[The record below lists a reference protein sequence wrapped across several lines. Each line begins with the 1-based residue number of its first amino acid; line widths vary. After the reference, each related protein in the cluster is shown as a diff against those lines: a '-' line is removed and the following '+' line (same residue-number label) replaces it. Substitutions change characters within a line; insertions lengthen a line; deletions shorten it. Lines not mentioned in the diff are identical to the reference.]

1 MAEINGAHRQGQRH
15 RQRHRQRSWQHWLCR
30 RSLQRRRRS
39 SGSTAPAA
47 LFLQS
52 RPGRWIKT
60 AMTVSL
66 SPTPEAALPSP
77 AARLSLQKSTI
88 AADTTT
94 IRSLDWDRSRFD
106 IEFGLRNGTTYNAF
120 LVRGERI
127 ALIDTSHAKFR
138 DLWLACLREEL
149 DPRQIDVL
157 IVSHTEPDHSGL
169 VADLLELNP
178 EIEVVASKV
187 AIQFLENQ
195 VHRPFRSRAVK
206 SGDQLDLGTNPDSG
220 VAHRFEFLSAPNLHW
235 PDTIFSFD
243 HGSGILYTCDAFGLH
258 YCSEDLFDVDPGAI
272 APDFRFYY
280 ECLMGPNARSV
291 LQAMKRMEALP
302 PISTIAVGHG
312 PLLRHHLDLWTADY
326 RSWSSDRS
334 QGEAYAAVCY
344 LSQYGFC
351 DRLSQA
357 IARGISKAEAQVQ
370 LVDLRATDAQELSAL
385 IGEASAV
392 VVPTW
397 PAQPDADLQA
407 SIGTLLA
414 ALKPK
419 QWLAVYDAY
428 GGNDQPI
435 DTVASQLRSLGQKQ
449 AFAPL
454 RIRQVPGAADYQLCE
469 EAGTDLGQL
478 LTRARAIAAMKSL
491 DGDLDKALGRLSG
504 GLYVVTA
511 RQGEGDSIRSGAM
524 VASWVSQASF
534 APPGIS
540 IAVARDRAIESLL
553 QVGDRFVLNIL
564 RQDNHQ
570 ALLRHFLR
578 RFPPGAD
585 RFAGVSVLEGVAR
598 GGPVLGDALAYL
610 GCRVTQRMEVPDH
623 WIIYAEVEQGNV
635 SDASARTAVHHRKVG
650 NHY

>member
-1 MAEINGAHRQGQRH
+1 
-15 RQRHRQRSWQHWLCR
+15 
-30 RSLQRRRRS
+30 
-39 SGSTAPAA
+39 
-47 LFLQS
+47 
-52 RPGRWIKT
+52 
-60 AMTVSL
+60 V
-66 SPTPEAALPSP
+66 
-77 AARLSLQKSTI
+77 I

-120 LVRGERI
+120 LVRGERT
-127 ALIDTSHAKFR
+127 ALIDTSHLKFA
-138 DLWLACLREEL
+138 DTWLPLLEQEI
-149 DPRQIDVL
+149 DPLAIDHL

-169 VADLLELNP
+169 ISHLLDRNS
-178 EIEVVASKV
+178 EIEIVASKV
-187 AIQFLENQ
+187 AIQFLEDQ

-206 SGDQLDLGTNPDSG
+206 SGDTLDLGTNSASG
-220 VAHRFEFLSAPNLHW
+220 IQHRFDFLSAPNLHW

-243 HGSGILYTCDAFGLH
+243 HGTGILYTCDAFGLH
-258 YCSEDLFDVDPGAI
+258 YCSEELFDSDPGAI

-280 ECLMGPNARSV
+280 DCLMGPNARSV
-291 LQAMKRMEALP
+291 LQALKRMEGLP
-302 PISTIAVGHG
+302 EITTIAVGHG
-312 PLLRHHLDLWTADY
+312 PLLRQHLSLWVGDY
-326 RSWSSDRS
+326 RDWSSQRS
-334 QGEAYAAVCY
+334 KGEAYAAVCY

-357 IARGISKAEAQVQ
+357 IARGIGKAEAQVQ
-370 LVDLRATDAQELSAL
+370 LVDLRATDAQELTAL

-397 PAQPDADLQA
+397 PAAPDAELQA
-407 SIGTLLA
+407 QVGTLLA

-419 QWLAVYDAY
+419 QWVACYDAY
-428 GGNDQPI
+428 GGNDEPI
-435 DTVASQLRSLGQKQ
+435 DTVAAQLRSLGQKS
-449 AFAPL
+449 AFDPL
-454 RIRQVPGAADYQLCE
+454 RIRQVPDGQDYQRCE

-478 LTRARAIAAMKSL
+478 LTREKTIAAMKSL

-511 RQGEGDSIRSGAM
+511 RQDDAEGGSRSGAM

-534 APPGIS
+534 DPPGLTV
-540 IAVARDRAIESLL
+540 AVAKDRAIEALM

-564 RQDNHQ
+564 REDNHQ
-570 ALLRHFLR
+570 VLLRHFLK

-585 RFAGVSVLEGVAR
+585 RFAGVTTLDGVAA

-610 GCRVTQRMEVPDH
+610 GCRVVQRMEGPDH
-623 WIIYAEVEQGNV
+623 WIIYAAVEQGTV
-635 SDASARTAVHHRKVG
+635 SDLEASTAVHHRKVG

>member
-1 MAEINGAHRQGQRH
+1 MAVATG
-15 RQRHRQRSWQHWLCR
+15 
-30 RSLQRRRRS
+30 
-39 SGSTAPAA
+39 
-47 LFLQS
+47 
-52 RPGRWIKT
+52 
-60 AMTVSL
+60 
-66 SPTPEAALPSP
+66 
-77 AARLSLQKSTI
+77 RLSLQCEAI

-120 LVRGERI
+120 LVRGERT
-127 ALIDTSHAKFR
+127 ALIDSSHAKFR
-138 DLWLACLREEL
+138 DTWLPLLREQI
-149 DPRQIDVL
+149 DPKAIDVL

-169 VADLLELNP
+169 IGDLLDLNP
-178 EIEVVASKV
+178 EIEIVASKV

-206 SGDQLDLGTNPDSG
+206 SGDSLDLGINPDTG
-220 VAHRFEFLSAPNLHW
+220 TEHRFEFLSAPNLHW

-243 HGSGILYTCDAFGLH
+243 HGTGILYTCDAFGLH
-258 YCSEDLFDVDPGAI
+258 YCSDELFDVDPGAI

-280 ECLMGPNARSV
+280 DCLMGPNARSV
-291 LQAMKRMEALP
+291 LQALKRMDGLP
-302 PISTIAVGHG
+302 AINTVAVGHG
-312 PLLRHHLDLWTADY
+312 PLLRHHLDHWIEDY
-326 RSWSSDRS
+326 REWSGQRS
-334 QGEAYAAVCY
+334 KGETYAAVCY

-357 IARGISKAEAQVQ
+357 IARGIGKAEAQVQ
-370 LVDLRATDAQELSAL
+370 FVDLRATDAQELSAL
-385 IGEASAV
+385 IGEAQAV

-397 PAQPDADLQA
+397 PAEPDSELQA

-414 ALKPK
+414 ALHSK
-419 QWLAVYDAY
+419 QWVGVYDAF
-428 GGNDQPI
+428 GGNDAPI
-435 DTVASQLRSLGQKQ
+435 DSVASQLRAQEQKE

-454 RIRQVPGAADYQLCE
+454 RIRALPTGQDYQRCE

-478 LTRARAIAAMKSL
+478 LTRDKTIAAMKSL

-511 RQGEGDSIRSGAM
+511 SQGEGESLRRSAM

-534 APPGIS
+534 TPPGLT
-540 IAVARDRAIESLL
+540 IAVARDRAIEALM
-553 QVGDRFVLNIL
+553 QVGDRFVLNVL
-564 RQDNHQ
+564 RESNHQ
-570 ALLRHFLR
+570 PLLRHFLK

-585 RFAGVSVLEGVAR
+585 RFAGVNVLEGVAD

-610 GCRVTQRMEVPDH
+610 GCRVEQRMEGPDH
-623 WIIYAEVEQGNV
+623 WIIYAVVEQGNV
-635 SDASARTAVHHRKVG
+635 ADADARTAVHHRKVG

>member
-1 MAEINGAHRQGQRH
+1 MAETAVA
-15 RQRHRQRSWQHWLCR
+15 
-30 RSLQRRRRS
+30 
-39 SGSTAPAA
+39 STP
-47 LFLQS
+47 
-52 RPGRWIKT
+52 
-60 AMTVSL
+60 
-66 SPTPEAALPSP
+66 
-77 AARLSLQKSTI
+77 RLSLQCEAI

-106 IEFGLRNGTTYNAF
+106 IEFGLRNGTTYNSF
-120 LVRGERI
+120 LVRGERT
-127 ALIDTSHAKFR
+127 ALIDTSHLKFEST
-138 DLWLACLREEL
+138 WLPLLQE
-149 DPRQIDVL
+149 QIDPKAIDHL

-169 VADLLELNP
+169 IGHLIDLNP
-178 EIEVVASKV
+178 EIEIVGSKV

-195 VHRPFRSRAVK
+195 VHRPFKSRAVK
-206 SGDQLDLGTNPDSG
+206 SGEELDLGTNPESG
-220 VAHRFEFLSAPNLHW
+220 VQHRFEFLSAPNLHW

-243 HGSGILYTCDAFGLH
+243 HGTGILYTCDAFGLH
-258 YCSEDLFDVDPGAI
+258 YCSDDVFDVDPGAI

-280 ECLMGPNARSV
+280 DCLMGPNARSV
-291 LQAMKRMEALP
+291 LQAMKRMDALP
-302 PISTIAVGHG
+302 AINTVAVGHG
-312 PLLRHHLDLWTADY
+312 PLLREHLSLWLSDY
-326 RSWSSDRS
+326 REWSEGRS
-334 QGEAYAAVCY
+334 KGEAYAAVCY
-344 LSQYGFC
+344 VSQYGFC

-357 IARGISKAEAQVQ
+357 IARGIGKAEAQVQ

-397 PAQPDADLQA
+397 PANPDADLQA

-414 ALKPK
+414 ALQPK
-419 QWLAVYDAY
+419 QWVATYDAY
-428 GGNDQPI
+428 GGNDEPI
-435 DTVASQLRSLGQKQ
+435 DTVASQLRGLGQKE
-449 AFAPL
+449 AFEPL
-454 RIRQVPGAADYQLCE
+454 RIRQVPDGNDYQRCE

-478 LTRARAIAAMKSL
+478 LTRAKTIAAMKSL

-511 RQGEGDSIRSGAM
+511 RQEERASAM

-534 APPGIS
+534 EPPGLTV
-540 IAVARDRAIESLL
+540 AVAKDRAIEALM

-564 RQDNHQ
+564 REDNHQ
-570 ALLRHFLR
+570 ELLRHFLK

-585 RFAGVSVLEGVAR
+585 RFAGVSTLEGAAT

-610 GCRVTQRMEVPDH
+610 GCRVLQRMEGPDH

-635 SDASARTAVHHRKVG
+635 ADTEASTAVHHRKVG